1 MPAPTDLRVK
11 LLTPTSV
18 RLKWF
23 DLSLGVG
30 QEIKDGRYYN
40 VRYRTTTPEGKAMSI
55 LVKDLHVQL
64 KDLLPSMRYEFR
76 IRTVR
81 DGQMSDFSDTVQART
96 TDEEEEQE
104 EEEQKEEE
112 EDSREEEKGEEHAE
126 KRNFPVF

>member
-1 MPAPTDLRVK
+1 MK

-23 DLSLGVG
+23 DLSLGAG

-40 VRYRTTTPEGKAMSI
+40 VRYRTTTSEGKVMSI

-81 DGQMSDFSDTVQART
+81 DGQMSDFSDTVHVRT
-96 TDEEEEQE
+96 TDDEEEEEQE
-104 EEEQKEEE
+104 AEEKEEE
-112 EDSREEEKGEEHAE
+112 DQSKEEEGAPGEEQA
-126 KRNFPVF
+126 